1 MPPPI
6 HSFPAAELP
15 LAVQID
21 VDEKRRK
28 TENMRRPIDLVR
40 DCELST
46 LVQYECSIDHPEI
59 RDSRVRCWPVQRF
72 FRQCRDKKGK
82 FTVETTAWEGP
93 AAAAAAA
100 TATAASSK
108 TNTPTQH

>member
-1 MPPPI
+1 MAPAI

-15 LAVQID
+15 LAVQVD
-21 VDEKRRK
+21 VDGKRRR
-28 TENMRRPIDLVR
+28 TEDMRRPVDLVQ

-46 LVQYECSIDHPEI
+46 LFQYECYIDHPEM

-72 FRQCRDKKGK
+72 FRQCQDKKGK

-100 TATAASSK
+100 AAASSV
-108 TNTPTQH
+108 TPTKN